1 MSEVVDL
8 TLASED
14 EGKPGRLAARLDQR
28 DEKVQINRL
37 VYAITG
43 NANEVFKSFH
53 YADDD
58 RFTRPLRNVLKHS
71 LWNAQMS
78 ARHCKC
84 PYSSAAHILSTSY
97 QFVKSALS
105 RVVP

>member
-1 MSEVVDL
+1 MSVSNNL
-8 TLASED
+8 L
-14 EGKPGRLAARLDQR
+14 GKTTADCLENLGLGKRLL
-28 DEKVQINRL
+28 
-37 VYAITG
+37 YAITG
-43 NANEVFKSFH
+43 NANDIFKSFH

-97 QFVKSALS
+97 EFVKSALS